1 MGDDWRH
8 RVQVLETLDVDAR
21 LPRFVAGKWRCPPE
35 DVGGFPG
42 FYRFLEVLADPKDPD
57 HRELMDWHGGPFD
70 RADIDE
76 PAIKRRMAPLAKAR
90 GRKKR

>member
-1 MGDDWRH
+1 M
-8 RVQVLETLDVDAR
+8 A
-21 LPRFVAGKWRCPPE
+21 LPAE

-42 FYRFLEVLADPKDPD
+42 FYRFLEVLADPKDPEHQD
-57 HRELMDWHGGPFD
+57 LLDWHGGPFD
-70 RADIDE
+70 RTGIDE